1 MNIVINFMRPGKG
14 MTQYIEGLVDDNC
27 IRLKTHTQV
36 SADFSLKWCQE
47 NWWWNGYIPRG
58 RLISSVVKY
67 LFYREWYSVMQ
78 LIGVDGDHLGYYVDI
93 DTPMRK
99 VGGEY
104 YLTDLFLDLWIATE
118 RTFIELDREEFEASF
133 LSGLITPYQYRKAN
147 RVIEMLKDKV
157 IHGDFFQ
164 LLS

>member
-1 MNIVINFMRPGKG
+1 MDIVINFMRPGKG
-14 MTQYIEGLVDDNC
+14 VTRYTEGLIDDNR
-27 IRLKTHTQV
+27 IGIKTFTPV

-47 NWWWNGYIPRG
+47 NWWWNGSIPHG
-58 RLISSVVKY
+58 KLISSVVKY
-67 LFYREWYSVMQ
+67 LYYRDWYSVMQ
-78 LIGVDGDHLGYYVDI
+78 LIGMDGDHLGYYVDI

-104 YLTDLFLDLWIATE
+104 YLTDLFLDLWIATD

-157 IHGDFFQ
+157 NHGDFFQ
-164 LLS
+164 LFS